1 MSSPT
6 GYLNINAAG
15 TAAIRT
21 IPSHIKTITIGAP
34 YVGTVVFFDTS
45 ATAGTAAGNAVLTV
59 GTPSAVPV
67 TLKPNLSL
75 SKGITYAATGTP
87 VITLGFD

>member
-15 TAAIRT
+15 TVAIRT
-21 IPSHIKTITIGAP
+21 IPSHVKTITIGAP
-34 YVGTVVFFDTS
+34 YVGTVVFHDA
-45 ATAGTAAGNAVLTV
+45 ATTGGTAAGNAVLTV
-59 GTPSAVPV
+59 GTPSITPV
-67 TLKPNLSL
+67 TLTPNLSL
-75 SKGITYAATGTP
+75 GKGIVYVATGTP